1 MTEKKTSFVLPTD
14 LLDDLEDFSDEEVGK
29 IFRAILI
36 YTNEAEEPEFD
47 DRAMKVVFRHIKK
60 YIDSANEN
68 YDKKVQANRVN
79 GAKGGRPKKDAEE
92 NPKNPTVIEKTER
105 FSEKPGKSHTET
117 ESETDIETV
126 SECEC
131 ESETDIETVSECEC
145 ETETDIESVS
155 ECECETEPDGVAHTH
170 TKSYGEN
177 KNVMLSDE
185 EYERLTER
193 MGGSKRSEY
202 IEKLSDYMASTGK
215 KYQSHYATIC
225 SWFRQDGG
233 QKPSTSFDMD
243 EIIARDERLPVY
255 EKKIDSS

>member
-14 LLDDLEDFSDEEVGK
+14 LLDDLEDFSDDEVGK

-68 YDKKVQANRVN
+68 YDKKVHANRVN

-105 FSEKPGKSHTET
+105 FSEKPNKSHT
-117 ESETDIETV
+117 
-126 SECEC
+126 
-131 ESETDIETVSECEC
+131 ETVSECEC

-155 ECECETEPDGVAHTH
+155 ECETEPDGVAHTH

-177 KNVMLSDE
+177 KNVILSDE
-185 EYERLTER
+185 EYERLTEK

-233 QKPSTSFDMD
+233 QKSNASYDINEF
-243 EIIARDERLPVY
+243 IARGERLPVY

>member
-14 LLDDLEDFSDEEVGK
+14 LLDDLEDFSDDEVGK

-36 YTNEAEEPEFD
+36 YTNGTEEPEFD

-60 YIDSANEN
+60 YIHSANEN

-92 NPKNPTVIEKTER
+92 PPKNPTVIEKTER
-105 FSEKPGKSHTET
+105 FSEKPNKSHTET
-117 ESETDIETV
+117 ESESDIESV
-126 SECEC
+126 SEFEC
-131 ESETDIETVSECEC
+131 
-145 ETETDIESVS
+145 ETDIESVS
-155 ECECETEPDGVAHTH
+155 ECECKTDGVAHTH

-177 KNVMLSDE
+177 KNVILSDE

-193 MGGSKRSEY
+193 MGVSKRSEY

-225 SWFRQDGG
+225 RWFRQDGG
-233 QKPSTSFDMD
+233 QKSNASYDINEF
-243 EIIARDERLPVY
+243 IARGERLPVY

>member
-1 MTEKKTSFVLPTD
+1 MTEKKMSFVLPTD

-36 YTNEAEEPEFD
+36 YTNETEEPDFD

-60 YIDSANEN
+60 YIDIANEN

-92 NPKNPTVIEKTER
+92 NPKKPTVIEKTER
-105 FSEKPGKSHTET
+105 FSEKPNKSHTET
-117 ESETDIETV
+117 ESESDIESV
-126 SECEC
+126 SEF
-131 ESETDIETVSECEC
+131 EC

-155 ECECETEPDGVAHTH
+155 EFECEIKPDGAAHTH

-177 KNVMLSDE
+177 KNVILSDE

-233 QKPSTSFDMD
+233 QKSNASYDINEF
-243 EIIARDERLPVY
+243 IARGERLPVY

>member
-14 LLDDLEDFSDEEVGK
+14 LLDDLEDFSDDEVGK

-36 YTNEAEEPEFD
+36 YTNETEEPEFD

-105 FSEKPGKSHTET
+105 FSEKPNKSHTET
-117 ESETDIETV
+117 ESESDIESV
-126 SECEC
+126 SEFEC
-131 ESETDIETVSECEC
+131 
-145 ETETDIESVS
+145 ETDIESVS
-155 ECECETEPDGVAHTH
+155 ECECKTDGAAHTH

-177 KNVMLSDE
+177 KNVILSDE

-193 MGGSKRSEY
+193 MGESKRSEY

-233 QKPSTSFDMD
+233 QKSNASYDINEF
-243 EIIARDERLPVY
+243 IARGERLPVY

>member
-14 LLDDLEDFSDEEVGK
+14 LLDDLEEFSDDEVGK

-105 FSEKPGKSHTET
+105 FSGKPGKSHTET
-117 ESETDIETV
+117 E
-126 SECEC
+126 
-131 ESETDIETVSECEC
+131 
-145 ETETDIESVS
+145 TEPDIESVS

-243 EIIARDERLPVY
+243 EIIARGERLPVY

>member
-14 LLDDLEDFSDEEVGK
+14 LLDDLEDFSDDEVGK

-36 YTNEAEEPEFD
+36 YTNETEEPEFD

-79 GAKGGRPKKDAEE
+79 GAKGGRPKKDVEE

-105 FSEKPGKSHTET
+105 FSEKPNKSHTET
-117 ESETDIETV
+117 ES
-126 SECEC
+126 
-131 ESETDIETVSECEC
+131 
-145 ETETDIESVS
+145 ETDIESVS

-177 KNVMLSDE
+177 KNVILSNE
-185 EYERLTER
+185 EYDRLTKR
-193 MGGSKRSEY
+193 MGVSKRSEY

-243 EIIARDERLPVY
+243 EIIARGERLPVY

>member
-14 LLDDLEDFSDEEVGK
+14 LLDDLEDFSDDEVGK

-36 YTNEAEEPEFD
+36 YTNETEEPEFD

-105 FSEKPGKSHTET
+105 FSEKPNKSHTET
-117 ESETDIETV
+117 ESESDIE

-131 ESETDIETVSECEC
+131 K
-145 ETETDIESVS
+145 
-155 ECECETEPDGVAHTH
+155 PDGAAHTH

-177 KNVMLSDE
+177 KNVILSDE

-193 MGGSKRSEY
+193 MGVSKRSEY

-233 QKPSTSFDMD
+233 QKSNASYDINEF
-243 EIIARDERLPVY
+243 IARGERLPVY
-255 EKKIDSS
+255 EKKNDSS

>member
-14 LLDDLEDFSDEEVGK
+14 LLDDLEDFSDDEVGK

-36 YTNEAEEPEFD
+36 YTNETEEPEFD

-105 FSEKPGKSHTET
+105 FSEKPNKSHTET
-117 ESETDIETV
+117 ES
-126 SECEC
+126 
-131 ESETDIETVSECEC
+131 
-145 ETETDIESVS
+145 ETDIESVS
-155 ECECETEPDGVAHTH
+155 ECECETDGVAHTH

-177 KNVMLSDE
+177 KNVILSDE

-193 MGGSKRSEY
+193 MGVSKRSEY

-233 QKPSTSFDMD
+233 QKSNASYDID
-243 EIIARDERLPVY
+243 EFIARGERLPVY

>member
-1 MTEKKTSFVLPTD
+1 M
-14 LLDDLEDFSDEEVGK
+14 
-29 IFRAILI
+29 
-36 YTNEAEEPEFD
+36 
-47 DRAMKVVFRHIKK
+47 
-60 YIDSANEN
+60 
-68 YDKKVQANRVN
+68 
-79 GAKGGRPKKDAEE
+79 
-92 NPKNPTVIEKTER
+92 
-105 FSEKPGKSHTET
+105 
-117 ESETDIETV
+117 

-131 ESETDIETVSECEC
+131 
-145 ETETDIESVS
+145 
-155 ECECETEPDGVAHTH
+155 EPDGVAHTH

-233 QKPSTSFDMD
+233 QKSNASYDINEF
-243 EIIARDERLPVY
+243 IARGERLPVY

>member
-14 LLDDLEDFSDEEVGK
+14 LLDDLEDFSDDEVGK

-36 YTNEAEEPEFD
+36 YTNETEEPEFD

-105 FSEKPGKSHTET
+105 FSEKPNKSHTET
-117 ESETDIETV
+117 ETESDIESV
-126 SECEC
+126 SEF
-131 ESETDIETVSECEC
+131 EC

-155 ECECETEPDGVAHTH
+155 ECECKTDGVAHTH

-177 KNVMLSDE
+177 KNVILSDE

-193 MGGSKRSEY
+193 MGVSKRSEY

-215 KYQSHYATIC
+215 KYQRHYATIC

-233 QKPSTSFDMD
+233 QKSNASYDINEF
-243 EIIARDERLPVY
+243 IARGERLPVY
-255 EKKIDSS
+255 EKKNDSS

>member
-14 LLDDLEDFSDEEVGK
+14 LLDDLEDFSDDEVGK

-36 YTNEAEEPEFD
+36 YTNETEEPEFD

-79 GAKGGRPKKDAEE
+79 GAKGGRPKKDDEE

-105 FSEKPGKSHTET
+105 FSEKPNKSHTET
-117 ESETDIETV
+117 ESETDIET
-126 SECEC
+126 
-131 ESETDIETVSECEC
+131 
-145 ETETDIESVS
+145 VS

-193 MGGSKRSEY
+193 MGGGKRSEY

-243 EIIARDERLPVY
+243 EIIARGERLPVY

>member
-14 LLDDLEDFSDEEVGK
+14 LLDDLEDFSDDEVGK

-36 YTNEAEEPEFD
+36 YTNETEEPEFD

-105 FSEKPGKSHTET
+105 FSEKPNKSHTET
-117 ESETDIETV
+117 ESETDIE
-126 SECEC
+126 
-131 ESETDIETVSECEC
+131 
-145 ETETDIESVS
+145 SVS
-155 ECECETEPDGVAHTH
+155 ECECECETDGVAHTH

-177 KNVMLSDE
+177 KNVILSDE

-193 MGGSKRSEY
+193 MGVSKRSEY

-243 EIIARDERLPVY
+243 EIIARGERLPVY
-255 EKKIDSS
+255 EKKNVSS

>member
-14 LLDDLEDFSDEEVGK
+14 LLDDLEDFSDDEVGK

-36 YTNEAEEPEFD
+36 YTNETEEPEFD

-105 FSEKPGKSHTET
+105 FSEKPNKSHTET
-117 ESETDIETV
+117 ES
-126 SECEC
+126 
-131 ESETDIETVSECEC
+131 
-145 ETETDIESVS
+145 ETDIESVS
-155 ECECETEPDGVAHTH
+155 ECECETDGVAHTH

-177 KNVMLSDE
+177 KNVILSDE

-193 MGGSKRSEY
+193 MGVSKRSEY

-233 QKPSTSFDMD
+233 QKSNASYDINEF
-243 EIIARDERLPVY
+243 IARGERLPVY

>member
-14 LLDDLEDFSDEEVGK
+14 LLDDLEDFSDDEVGK

-36 YTNEAEEPEFD
+36 YTNETEEPEFD

-79 GAKGGRPKKDAEE
+79 GAKGGRPKKDVEE

-105 FSEKPGKSHTET
+105 FSEKPNKSHTET
-117 ESETDIETV
+117 ESETDIV
-126 SECEC
+126 
-131 ESETDIETVSECEC
+131 
-145 ETETDIESVS
+145 SVS

-177 KNVMLSDE
+177 KNVILSDE

-193 MGGSKRSEY
+193 MGVSKRSEY

-233 QKPSTSFDMD
+233 QKSNASYDINEF
-243 EIIARDERLPVY
+243 IARGERLPVY
-255 EKKIDSS
+255 EKKNDSS

>member
-14 LLDDLEDFSDEEVGK
+14 LLDDLEDFSDDEVGK

-68 YDKKVQANRVN
+68 YDKKVQANRFN

-105 FSEKPGKSHTET
+105 FSEKPNKSHTET
-117 ESETDIETV
+117 ES
-126 SECEC
+126 

-155 ECECETEPDGVAHTH
+155 ECECEPDGVSHTH

-177 KNVMLSDE
+177 ENVMLSDE

-243 EIIARDERLPVY
+243 EIIARGERLPVY

>member
-36 YTNEAEEPEFD
+36 YTNETEEPEFD

-117 ESETDIETV
+117 ESE
-126 SECEC
+126 S
-131 ESETDIETVSECEC
+131 
-145 ETETDIESVS
+145 ETDIESVS
-155 ECECETEPDGVAHTH
+155 ECECEPDGVSHTH

-233 QKPSTSFDMD
+233 QKSNASYDINEF
-243 EIIARDERLPVY
+243 IARGERLPVY

>member
-14 LLDDLEDFSDEEVGK
+14 LLDDLEDFSDDEVGK

-117 ESETDIETV
+117 ESETDIE
-126 SECEC
+126 
-131 ESETDIETVSECEC
+131 
-145 ETETDIESVS
+145 SVS
-155 ECECETEPDGVAHTH
+155 ECECEPDGVSHTH

-193 MGGSKRSEY
+193 MGGIKRSEY

-243 EIIARDERLPVY
+243 EIIARGERLPVY
-255 EKKIDSS
+255 ENKIDSS